1 MGWGSYSYAFGPVI
15 ALGVLGLL
23 VVLLRWT
30 MRRGGSVVQSAGRAD
45 EYGVLTPVASPPDY
59 VRGEL
64 LRRQLEDAGIRANLT
79 TTLDGPRILV
89 FPGDAE
95 RARQLLG
102 PLA

>member
-1 MGWGSYSYAFGPVI
+1 MAWGSYSYAFGPVI

-45 EYGVLTPVASPPDY
+45 EYGMLTPVAAPEDY

-64 LRRQLEDAGIRANLT
+64 LRRRLEDAGIRANLT
-79 TTLDGPRILV
+79 TTLEGPRLLV
-89 FPGDAE
+89 FPADVE
-95 RARQLLG
+95 RARRVLG
-102 PLA
+102 GGA